1 MKLKIILFYFIF
13 ITASNAENNYIF
25 FGENDI
31 FFYKKG
37 NKETIFYKLKNRSE
51 LLNKKFDI
59 STKLK
64 DIEKKNVVEN
74 NLIIQAEKLYNLNK
88 DKKYFIQKI
97 NFLEEE
103 NLQFYNNDELVI
115 NFDFPQISKEST
127 LLFRLNKKIK
137 ERSFINLIKSYYDR
151 DSLFY
156 FIEKK
161 RDNLRKIKIKN
172 LKIPLNI
179 KDKNIILIDSNLNIS
194 GFIVKFSNNDE
205 QHLSWFDKAF
215 YKNQS
220 RQYFL
225 IPKKANEIN
234 QFQIL
239 AEKANNDFYIT
250 EVQIFYENNKNVD
263 HNFGD
268 INFYFTNGK
277 NLENFEFFFPKEKYY
292 LLNILKVFDY
302 REKNINLNNFSI
314 KSKNNINLITD
325 YTTINFLPNQEMKL
339 NFKNVTVHEFL
350 KKKNK
355 EEINY
360 SILVEK
366 KDLNKSLFILNS
378 LTPFFLLIL
387 VYFFINLPLNLNYK
401 TYIILKNLF
410 YIFNLLFIISL
421 LGSIYFIK
429 IKFLNSLSFIFLI
442 IVFIIYAFLKKKYNT
457 SKKFL

>member
-1 MKLKIILFYFIF
+1 
-13 ITASNAENNYIF
+13 
-25 FGENDI
+25 
-31 FFYKKG
+31 
-37 NKETIFYKLKNRSE
+37 
-51 LLNKKFDI
+51 
-59 STKLK
+59 
-64 DIEKKNVVEN
+64 
-74 NLIIQAEKLYNLNK
+74 
-88 DKKYFIQKI
+88 
-97 NFLEEE
+97 
-103 NLQFYNNDELVI
+103 
-115 NFDFPQISKEST
+115 
-127 LLFRLNKKIK
+127 
-137 ERSFINLIKSYYDR
+137 
-151 DSLFY
+151 
-156 FIEKK
+156 
-161 RDNLRKIKIKN
+161 
-172 LKIPLNI
+172 
-179 KDKNIILIDSNLNIS
+179 
-194 GFIVKFSNNDE
+194 
-205 QHLSWFDKAF
+205 
-215 YKNQS
+215 
-220 RQYFL
+220 
-225 IPKKANEIN
+225 
-234 QFQIL
+234 
-239 AEKANNDFYIT
+239 
-250 EVQIFYENNKNVD
+250 
-263 HNFGD
+263 
-268 INFYFTNGK
+268 
-277 NLENFEFFFPKEKYY
+277 

-314 KSKNNINLITD
+314 KSQNNINLISD
-325 YTTINFLPNQEMKL
+325 YTTINFLPNQEIKL